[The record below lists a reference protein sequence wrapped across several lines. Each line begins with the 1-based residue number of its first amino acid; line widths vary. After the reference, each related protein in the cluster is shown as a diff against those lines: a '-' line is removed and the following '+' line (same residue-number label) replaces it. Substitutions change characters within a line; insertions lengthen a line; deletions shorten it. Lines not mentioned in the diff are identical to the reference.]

1 MLRYTLTAIWLL
13 VLATLTTGVEPGIAQ
28 DAAPR
33 IPLVT
38 GLVLGSVLHSP
49 LGERED
55 VLEIKSADTTGVH
68 YAWHER
74 TITSE
79 GDTTTGFRKRFVR
92 ANDLAGAPRFDD
104 IFGPDEVN
112 RPGFTALTLSSA
124 VFRQLRDAGSAS
136 FSMVI
141 TPLEA
146 RANTASSSPLSALLS
161 PLRERY
167 KGNLTRVSSAPE
179 PFPLLVNGSRAAV
192 PSLHLHGSFADGAKR
207 AEWELWVLADS
218 AHPLMLKSVLDDDVF
233 QMVRADLPAELT
245 ARGGKLSA
253 GNHLEDELKASC
265 RIELPGVYF
274 AFGTA
279 AIDPVSD
286 RALGEL
292 ARALAG
298 HPEWKFTV
306 EGHTDSVGT
315 QAANQSLSRRRA
327 EAVRAR
333 LAERHG
339 LDTKTWNAI
348 GYGPNRPKESNATI
362 EGRARNRRVELVRDC
377 R

>member
-1 MLRYTLTAIWLL
+1 MLRRNLSTL
-13 VLATLTTGVEPGIAQ
+13 GVIAVAVASSGGRRAGAQ
-28 DAAPR
+28 DTTPR

-74 TITSE
+74 TISPE

-92 ANDLAGAPRFDD
+92 ASDLAGAPRFDD

-112 RPGFTALTLSSA
+112 RPGFTALSISSA
-124 VFRQLRDAGSAS
+124 SA
-136 FSMVI
+136 
-141 TPLEA
+141 TPVGGFFA
-146 RANTASSSPLSALLS
+146 PPRA
-161 PLRERY
+161 RY
-167 KGNLTRVSSAPE
+167 KGSLTRVSPQVE
-179 PFPLLVNGSRAAV
+179 RFPLLLNGSRTAV
-192 PSLHLHGSFADGAKR
+192 PALHLKGSFADGMR
-207 AEWELWVLADS
+207 HSEWNLWVLADS
-218 AHPLMLKSVLDDDVF
+218 TNPLLLKSVLLGDVF
-233 QMVRADLPAELT
+233 QMVRADLPSELH
-245 ARGGKLSA
+245 ADGGDLMGAKVL
-253 GNHLEDELKASC
+253 DQELKAQC
-265 RIELPGVYF
+265 RLELPGVYF

-279 AIDPVSD
+279 IIDPISD
-286 RALGEL
+286 G
-292 ARALAG
+292 ALADVARVLTARRA
-298 HPEWKFTV
+298 WTFTV

-315 QAANQSLSRRRA
+315 AVANQALSQRRA

-339 LDTKTWNAI
+339 VDTHAWRAV
-348 GYGPNRPKESNATI
+348 GYGASRPRESNATI